1 MSNFKE
7 GEGLYILG
15 SVIVD
20 GDLLQE
26 GNRYSVIVLGDNDVR
41 VVANDKFEREVF
53 ENDFH
58 WHRIEDKV
66 VIQIKLGIF
75 STHYINSFDIIIR
88 DDAHTIAMFP
98 NVPHGR
104 G

>member
-15 SVIVD
+15 SVEVD
-20 GDLLQE
+20 GSLLEE
-26 GNRYSVIVLGDNDVR
+26 GKCYTVIVLADNDVS
-41 VVANDKFEREVF
+41 VAVNDKFEAGVL

-75 STHYINSFDIIIR
+75 SRHYINSFDIIIR

-98 NVPHGR
+98 NVSHGR

>member
-7 GEGLYILG
+7 GEGLYIPG
-15 SVIVD
+15 SVEVD
-20 GDLLQE
+20 GNLLQE
-26 GNRYSVIVLGDNDVR
+26 GNRYTVVVLGDNDVR
-41 VVANDKFEREVF
+41 VVSNDKFERAVF

-88 DDAHTIAMFP
+88 DDTHTIAMFP

>member
-15 SVIVD
+15 SVEVD
-20 GDLLQE
+20 GSLLEE
-26 GNRYSVIVLGDNDVR
+26 GNRYTVIVLGDNEIC
-41 VVANDKFEREVF
+41 VVANDKFESGVF

-66 VIQIKLGIF
+66 FIQIKLGIF
-75 STHYINSFDIIIR
+75 SGQYINSFDIIVR
-88 DDAHTIAMFP
+88 DDAHTIAMFS
-98 NVPHGR
+98 NVSHGR